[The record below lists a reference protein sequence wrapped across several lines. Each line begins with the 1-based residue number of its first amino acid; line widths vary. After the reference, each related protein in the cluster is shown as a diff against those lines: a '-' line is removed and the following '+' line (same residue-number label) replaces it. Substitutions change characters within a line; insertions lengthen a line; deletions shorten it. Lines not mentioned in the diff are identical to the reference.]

1 MVSDLPEEEVPDHFG
16 TPFRVT
22 EQLVTSVVL
31 QETLVTFVGGIVR
44 TREGVEEKVS
54 MFGCNTITVT
64 NDEEDPPTPE
74 HVT

>member
-1 MVSDLPEEEVPDHFG
+1 MYTVCPVMVSDLPEEEVPDHLA

-44 TREGVEEKVS
+44 TREGVAEKVS
-54 MFGCNTITVT
+54 MDGYNTSQFAFV
-64 NDEEDPPTPE
+64 
-74 HVT
+74 